1 MTKFNLPR
9 VVLADASIRAC
20 AEELKEAL
28 VTQEEARQN
37 GDTELFE
44 CVAECVVASVNKRLR
59 ACLSDTAYFA
69 TIDWAFEKSGFM
81 A

>member
-9 VVLADASIRAC
+9 VVLADASILAC

-44 CVAECVVASVNKRLR
+44 CVAECVVSSVNKRLR